1 MNHIDYIQPIIDNK
15 NFTQMPIPM
24 EFVCSISIKVL
35 CIFIYVYYA
44 YFYHGQTDDN
54 VVSNLITSEKDIN
67 LDRIYTPNL
76 KNFIFNAIVV

>member
-1 MNHIDYIQPIIDNK
+1 
-15 NFTQMPIPM
+15 MPIPM
-24 EFVCSISIKVL
+24 ECVCSISIKVL
-35 CIFIYVYYA
+35 CIFIYVYFV